1 MLTGCYQDFE
11 PDLKS
16 TPVVC
21 INSNII
27 AGQPV
32 TVNVTRTWRYSEGA
46 PGEDI
51 DIQIKNAE
59 VSIVVNGSETYALAY
74 GKSPADN
81 SDDYLYVS
89 DYVARVGDEIAVR
102 AVSSEYGEA
111 GGSVTVPRAVK
122 IDNVV
127 PTVSNLRRELRG
139 DRLEAWFDLSFA
151 VTFTDPADAVNYY
164 MFDCKAYTPD
174 SYIDDDNLYHSSNE
188 VTISLYPDFSREPLF
203 SEHVGALEAI
213 VSDTDGYTVFSD
225 RQISGKSYTI
235 HFSIPGCHYVC
246 RDITQPR
253 VSDYVMKLSH
263 ISAGYYNY
271 MMSLWATTEGVN
283 GILGNVGLGNP
294 VWEHSNVST
303 GAGIISGSAVG
314 EYHVPF
320 RSLVGD

>member
-27 AGQPV
+27 AGEPV
-32 TVNVTRTWRYSEGA
+32 SVAVTRTWRYSEGA

-51 DIQIKNAE
+51 DIQIPDAD
-59 VSIVVNGSETYALAY
+59 VSIIVNGSESHTLRYEKLPDVYTDKYA
-74 GKSPADN
+74 
-81 SDDYLYVS
+81 YVS
-89 DYVARVGDEIAVR
+89 DYVAREGDEIAVR

-111 GGSVTVPRAVK
+111 SGSVTVPRAVK

-139 DRLEAWFDLSFA
+139 NRLEAWFDLSFA

-164 MFDCKAYTPD
+164 MFDCKAYAPD

-188 VTISLYPDFSREPLF
+188 VTISMYPDFSREPLF

-235 HFSIPGCHYVC
+235 HFSILGCHYVC

-271 MMSLWATTEGVN
+271 MMSLWATTEGIN

>member
-1 MLTGCYQDFE
+1 M
-11 PDLKS
+11 
-16 TPVVC
+16 
-21 INSNII
+21 
-27 AGQPV
+27 
-32 TVNVTRTWRYSEGA
+32 
-46 PGEDI
+46 
-51 DIQIKNAE
+51 
-59 VSIVVNGSETYALAY
+59 
-74 GKSPADN
+74 
-81 SDDYLYVS
+81 
-89 DYVARVGDEIAVR
+89 
-102 AVSSEYGEA
+102 
-111 GGSVTVPRAVK
+111 
-122 IDNVV
+122 
-127 PTVSNLRRELRG
+127 
-139 DRLEAWFDLSFA
+139 
-151 VTFTDPADAVNYY
+151 TFTDPADAVNYY

-188 VTISLYPDFSREPLF
+188 VTISMHPDFSREPLF
-203 SEHVGALEAI
+203 SEHVGVLEAI
-213 VSDTDGYTVFSD
+213 VRDTDGYTVFSD

-246 RDITQPR
+246 DDITRPR

-271 MMSLWATTEGVN
+271 MMSLWATTEGIN

>member
-27 AGQPV
+27 AGRPV
-32 TVNVTRTWRYSEGA
+32 TVNVTRTWRYSEGS
-46 PGEDI
+46 PGEDT

-59 VSIVVNGSETYALAY
+59 VSILVNGSESYSLRY
-74 GKSPADN
+74 EKNPDSY
-81 SDDYLYVS
+81 DDWFYVS
-89 DYVARVGDEIAVR
+89 DYVAKEGDEIAVM
-102 AVSSEYGEA
+102 AVSPEYGEA
-111 GGSVTVPRAVK
+111 SGSVTVPRAVK
-122 IDNVV
+122 IDSAV
-127 PTVSNLRRELRG
+127 PTVSNLRKERRG
-139 DRLEAWFDLSFA
+139 NRLEAWFDLSFA

-164 MFDCKAYTPD
+164 MFDCKTYMPD

-188 VTISLYPDFSREPLF
+188 VTISLYTDFSREPLF

-253 VSDYVMKLSH
+253 VSDYVMKLCTSRPD
-263 ISAGYYNY
+263 
-271 MMSLWATTEGVN
+271 T
-283 GILGNVGLGNP
+283 
-294 VWEHSNVST
+294 
-303 GAGIISGSAVG
+303 III
-314 EYHVPF
+314 
-320 RSLVGD
+320 

>member
-1 MLTGCYQDFE
+1 MLTGCYQGFE

-16 TPVVC
+16 APVVC

-27 AGQPV
+27 AGEPV
-32 TVNVTRTWRYSEGA
+32 SVAVTRTWRYSEGA

-51 DIQIKNAE
+51 DIQIPDAD
-59 VSIVVNGSETYALAY
+59 VSIIVNGSESHTLRYEKLPDVYTDKYA
-74 GKSPADN
+74 
-81 SDDYLYVS
+81 YVS
-89 DYVARVGDEIAVR
+89 DYVAREGDEIAVR

-188 VTISLYPDFSREPLF
+188 VTISLYPDFSRESLF

-235 HFSIPGCHYVC
+235 HFSILGCHYVC

-303 GAGIISGSAVG
+303 GAGIISGAAVG

>member
-1 MLTGCYQDFE
+1 VPILT
-11 PDLKS
+11 
-16 TPVVC
+16 
-21 INSNII
+21 
-27 AGQPV
+27 QP
-32 TVNVTRTWRYSEGA
+32 
-46 PGEDI
+46 
-51 DIQIKNAE
+51 
-59 VSIVVNGSETYALAY
+59 
-74 GKSPADN
+74 
-81 SDDYLYVS
+81 
-89 DYVARVGDEIAVR
+89 
-102 AVSSEYGEA
+102 
-111 GGSVTVPRAVK
+111 
-122 IDNVV
+122 
-127 PTVSNLRRELRG
+127 
-139 DRLEAWFDLSFA
+139 
-151 VTFTDPADAVNYY
+151 
-164 MFDCKAYTPD
+164 
-174 SYIDDDNLYHSSNE
+174 HE

>member
-32 TVNVTRTWRYSEGA
+32 TADVTRTWRYSAGA

-59 VSIVVNGSETYALAY
+59 VSIVVNGSETYILAY
-74 GKSPADN
+74 GKSPSDN

-89 DYVARVGDEIAVR
+89 DYVAREGDEIAVR
-102 AVSSEYGEA
+102 AVSTEYGEA
-111 GGSVTVPRAVK
+111 SGSVTVPRAIK
-122 IDNVV
+122 IDNVA
-127 PTVSNLRRELRG
+127 PTVSNLRKERSG
-139 DRLEAWFDLSFA
+139 NRLEAWFDLSFA

-164 MFDCKAYTPD
+164 MFDCTTSMPD
-174 SYIDDDNLYHSSNE
+174 RYVDDENIYHSSNE
-188 VTISLYPDFSREPLF
+188 VTISMHPDFSREPLF
-203 SEHVGALEAI
+203 SEHVGVLEAI

-246 RDITQPR
+246 DDITRPR

-271 MMSLWATTEGVN
+271 MMSLWATTEGIN

>member
-1 MLTGCYQDFE
+1 MTVRDKRGTRDMSTTACDSWRKPPLTHQFQSGSF
-11 PDLKS
+11 S
-16 TPVVC
+16 
-21 INSNII
+21 
-27 AGQPV
+27 
-32 TVNVTRTWRYSEGA
+32 RTKA
-46 PGEDI
+46 C
-51 DIQIKNAE
+51 
-59 VSIVVNGSETYALAY
+59 
-74 GKSPADN
+74 
-81 SDDYLYVS
+81 
-89 DYVARVGDEIAVR
+89 
-102 AVSSEYGEA
+102 
-111 GGSVTVPRAVK
+111 
-122 IDNVV
+122 
-127 PTVSNLRRELRG
+127 RRLG
-139 DRLEAWFDLSFA
+139 ISA
-151 VTFTDPADAVNYY
+151 DPADAVNYY
-164 MFDCKAYTPD
+164 MFDCKAYAPD
-174 SYIDDDNLYHSSNE
+174 RYVDDENIYHSSNE
-188 VTISLYPDFSREPLF
+188 VTISMHPDFSREPLF

-263 ISAGYYNY
+263 ISAGYNNY

-303 GAGIISGSAVG
+303 GAGIISGAAVS